1 MLFLN
6 ILQVCPI
13 LNPFKYL
20 KNNYI
25 SPTTSSLMKDK
36 EFIKKI
42 FSFVCQDN
50 KEAIESEFKKEYPQ
64 ELKNC
69 QDNFERIK
77 KLFD

>member
-1 MLFLN
+1 
-6 ILQVCPI
+6 
-13 LNPFKYL
+13 
-20 KNNYI
+20 
-25 SPTTSSLMKDK
+25 MKDQK
-36 EFIKKI
+36 FIKKI